1 MYIKKSEPQV
11 PVGYSVGREVLA
23 WAQCKNWGGIVVV
36 LTGSWGCSCFIHGD
50 HCLHPLTQ
58 ASYGSAPVKEKQYS
72 FILLP
77 TILSQTSVLR
87 LRPCWLWTAADNEHL
102 VRVLLYLQ
110 VTGALLLI
118 IKPFLVIIIFPS
130 PPILWWTSIAV
141 ISCNHIYHTNCILTR
156 KNLDLQ
162 ELFTTEQFW
171 NITSFSNE
179 YRL

>member
-1 MYIKKSEPQV
+1 MNGFSCDLAVAIYLKTAFLNSMYIKRSEPQV

-118 IKPFLVIIIFPS
+118 IKPFLVIIIFP
-130 PPILWWTSIAV
+130 PPPPPFYGEQALQLFPVTIFIILIVS
-141 ISCNHIYHTNCILTR
+141 
-156 KNLDLQ
+156 
-162 ELFTTEQFW
+162 
-171 NITSFSNE
+171 
-179 YRL
+179 